1 MRKNKMMR
9 LASALLIAVLLTTCA
24 ISGTFAKYT
33 TTGTGTDSATV
44 AKWGV
49 KITANGATFANTYAT
64 NDESVVGTIANSVIG
79 GSSAKVIAPGTSGT
93 MVAATISGTPE
104 VAVKVTYKATV
115 TLTGWTVNTD
125 TYYCPL
131 EITVGTGEDAH
142 TYKGT
147 SYESAAKFKEAI
159 ETAIN
164 GYSDEYAPNTN
175 LGTITV
181 PVSWK
186 WAFEGNDDVKD
197 TALADLETAPT
208 IKIEVQVTVT
218 QID

>member
-49 KITANGATFANTYAT
+49 VITANGSSFAKQYAT
-64 NDESVVGTIANSVIG
+64 DDAGVVGTIANSVVG
-79 GSSAKVIAPGTSGT
+79 TNKVIAPGTQGT

-104 VAVKVTYKATV
+104 VAVKVTYEATV

-197 TALADLETAPT
+197 TALAKLETAPT